1 MCMIKNIMK
10 CLMQLKYVFIYLF
23 KEMLSCSWPHRP
35 VTLNSKLHC
44 MTMEDMW
51 QQPHRK
57 HGRPVC
63 ETSPFDMWGGIS
75 LHRAEKFNGTV
86 FKHCVGPQSNHKL
99 GAPDHGLLTDVFF
112 RHLSLHLMKREKRI
126 PWPVHIGS

>member
-1 MCMIKNIMK
+1 MTVEDVRTTTQEARQACMCK
-10 CLMQLKYVFIYLF
+10 
-23 KEMLSCSWPHRP
+23 
-35 VTLNSKLHC
+35 
-44 MTMEDMW
+44 
-51 QQPHRK
+51 
-57 HGRPVC
+57 

-112 RHLSLHLMKREKRI
+112 RHLSLHLMKRDKEFHGLLYHKKSMCI
-126 PWPVHIGS
+126 SPVYS